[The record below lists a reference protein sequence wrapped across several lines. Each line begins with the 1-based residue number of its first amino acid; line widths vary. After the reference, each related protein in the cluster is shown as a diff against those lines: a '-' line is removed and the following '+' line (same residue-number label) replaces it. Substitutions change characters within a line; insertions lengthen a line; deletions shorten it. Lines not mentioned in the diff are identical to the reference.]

1 MIAFRGK
8 KKGCATPKM
17 VSFRI
22 SYEHPRPFHMGVPT
36 PPAPGY
42 QSGSFNSER
51 TSKRQKI
58 TNINHKGLQGPQTA
72 TLIVRST

>member
-8 KKGCATPKM
+8 KK
-17 VSFRI
+17 VV
-22 SYEHPRPFHMGVPT
+22 PRPKWSPLGFPT
-36 PPAPGY
+36 SIPAPFIWEFPPPAPGY